1 MIFLWIS
8 ILCSTSIYLIF
19 KIRNRFDA
27 SLPGLVMVNYLVAV
41 ILGLVLNPTPFNISD
56 VLSASWLPIAA
67 LVGFLFVIM
76 FLLIGWSSE
85 TAGMGITSIA
95 TRMSM
100 VIPILFSMLLFG
112 EMVTLSKVL
121 KIVLTFLAVML
132 AIYHRPDRNL
142 KPLIAFMPLILF
154 IGSGSVDTL
163 VKVAQHHFIPDND
176 LELFSST
183 LFAVSFISSLTLL
196 FKRKNEQKLLGRGT
210 IVLGILLGL
219 VNFGSLYFLI
229 NALNRSGLDSSL
241 VFGINNLS
249 IVSLTLLIGNMFFRE
264 KLSKINWVGIFLS
277 IICIV
282 LLTTA

>member
-264 KLSKINWVGIFLS
+264 KLSKINWVGIILS